1 MDRRFHPRV
10 RPQHGAGDSPR
21 TGARAERCLSNM
33 ALDYRA
39 RRLRGVDP
47 SSWTLRRESAHVGVL
62 VNRYAA
68 SREPVEVGLGIP
80 PDRTT
85 APGAGRWQDRA
96 HDAVI
101 GTQSVA
107 RASVREDA

>member
-10 RPQHGAGDSPR
+10 RPQYGAGDSPR
-21 TGARAERCLSNM
+21 TGARAERCQSNM
-33 ALDYRA
+33 ARDYRA

-47 SSWTLRRESAHVGVL
+47 SSRTLRRESAHAGVL

-80 PDRTT
+80 PDRAT
-85 APGAGRWQDRA
+85 APTGGQMAGSCA
-96 HDAVI
+96 
-101 GTQSVA
+101 
-107 RASVREDA
+107 